1 MVGATYAAMTR
12 TSQFQGRQQL
22 ELNREAYGDVS
33 TRAKLHD
40 RIWKDLNFH
49 EESFGLTT
57 EEKKAIVNQPARHK
71 PALAL
76 EYDDL
81 GLVKDIK
88 INIDTGDAKP
98 ISAKCRPLAPQ
109 LRKPLNPIR
118 PDPL

>member
-33 TRAKLHD
+33 TQAKLCD
-40 RIWKDLNFH
+40 QIWKSLNFQ

-57 EEKKAIVNQPARHK
+57 EEKKAIVNQLARHK